1 MNNLHFVSYYTD
13 NGIYRELA
21 KDLEKSLYINNDVR
35 FKESN
40 IFIKKDEMS
49 RNVIN
54 NSSFNRDI

>member
-1 MNNLHFVSYYTD
+1 MIEL
-13 NGIYRELA
+13 REDIL

-54 NSSFNRDI
+54 NSSFNKDI